1 MLPNLLTKNLL
12 PPQKEPGN
20 TDVLMCELLR
30 ISTQIMM
37 FFLAMGMN
45 VLYTQDVI
53 AMTIVTM

>member
-20 TDVLMCELLR
+20 TDVLMCEL
-30 ISTQIMM
+30 QIMM
-37 FFLAMGMN
+37 FFLTMGMN

-53 AMTIVTM
+53 AMAIVAM